1 MLTFKRQ
8 FIWYICSN
16 IVWGATLELVQTHTH
31 YVHVR
36 YTCVCVCVCILKS
49 VGRMLY
55 YYSRWD
61 PVLIII
67 LYFSGITAS
76 STWCNVTGRSEWESL
91 PVESL
96 NNQKVQC
103 LQVFNADLLLQFFKR
118 KKIRAPGQRD
128 RETGRQTIA
137 TAADWR
143 VSGSCSH
150 WWPTAYFMEGSR
162 IYNKRKKKHPLLIRS
177 LERRDSICISK
188 GKKTKGGREVWGVA
202 SGVSNHVFIR

>member
-1 MLTFKRQ
+1 METQWLYTLTNRVDECWLSSDNSYGIYVVISCEGPHSNLFKHTPIM
-8 FIWYICSN
+8 FMY
-16 IVWGATLELVQTHTH
+16 ATL
-31 YVHVR
+31 
-36 YTCVCVCVCILKS
+36 VCVCVCILKS

-162 IYNKRKKKHPLLIRS
+162 IYNKRKKKHPL
-177 LERRDSICISK
+177 
-188 GKKTKGGREVWGVA
+188 
-202 SGVSNHVFIR
+202 